1 MHIHT
6 SSPPDLDN
14 DPPRDQSTQ
23 SPVRPES
30 EGPVRLEPVL
40 PFARLGKDDVDYA
53 GGKGANLGE
62 LTAAGLPVPDGFVV
76 GAPAYAAY
84 CEQTGLRER
93 LAELLD
99 GVDVEDT
106 AALQAASAAARE
118 LFDTTPLPEPL
129 QREIR
134 AAYGQIGSHPSASD
148 GEAGADA
155 DGNTV
160 TEAGGGTAGDTA
172 PAVAVR
178 SSATAEDTADTSF
191 AGMNETFLNIRG
203 ADAVIDAVRRCWR
216 SLFGARTIYYR
227 GMNGFGQAAMDI
239 AVVVQ
244 RQVNSTRAGVMFT
257 VNPATGERGE
267 LVIEGSFG
275 LGEAV
280 VSGSV
285 SPDRYIVEKATL
297 AIRRR
302 EVHRK
307 ELVIEY
313 APDGGT
319 QQRTLSEDDSLR
331 PVLTDAEVV
340 AVAGL
345 GRRIEEH
352 YGFPQDTEWAFDP
365 EGALWM
371 LQSRPITT
379 LQELPAEASATLEP
393 DAAGAGAGAGAGGT
407 GAGAGTGGA
416 GGGAEPA
423 VLLRGL
429 GGAPGGASGS
439 ARVLRS
445 LADADRL
452 GEGDV
457 LVTHM
462 TAPDWLPLMR
472 RAAAIVTDSG
482 GMTCHAAIVSRELG
496 IPCVVGTGEATR
508 VLRDGEAIT
517 VDATRG
523 VVLEGLPDVGLA
535 ATSFLDG
542 SPPAG
547 GPGSGAGLPTTTG
560 AGSPS
565 VASAATAAVPGGAA
579 GTSTGGPV
587 TGTQILVNLSEPS
600 QVQRVAGLAVD
611 GVGLLRAELMV
622 LEALAGDHPRVL
634 LEEGRGEDFVA
645 RMAAGLTTFAAG
657 FAPRPVTYRTID
669 FRTNEFS
676 GLRGGERFEPQES
689 NPMIGYRGALRYTRE
704 PDVFRLELAALRQVW
719 DAGLQNLHVMLPFV
733 RTARELRRCREL
745 IAESGLLDRAGFEL
759 WVMAEVP
766 SVLFNLADYAALGVA
781 GISVG
786 SNDLTQLLLGADRDN
801 EVLAETFDE
810 RDPAVTAYLREL
822 IPRARELGLR
832 TSICGQA
839 PSVHPEYAELLV
851 RAGIDAISVNIDVI
865 DRTRALV
872 AAAEQRVL
880 LDAART
886 AGQADGAGRRP
897 NGSQP
902 ERVGRPR
909 AG

>member
-1 MHIHT
+1 MSVAT
-6 SSPPDLDN
+6 DADAPPLTD
-14 DPPRDQSTQ
+14 
-23 SPVRPES
+23 E
-30 EGPVRLEPVL
+30 PVRL
-40 PFARLGKDDVDYA
+40 FARLGREDVAYA

-62 LTAAGLPVPDGFVV
+62 LTSAGLPVPAGFVV
-76 GAPAYAAY
+76 GAPAYAAF
-84 CEQTGLRER
+84 CAQTGLRER

-106 AALQAASAAARE
+106 AVLQATSMAARE
-118 LFDTTPLPEPL
+118 LFDETSMPEPL
-129 QREIR
+129 QHEIISSYE
-134 AAYGQIGSHPSASD
+134 ALV
-148 GEAGADA
+148 GEDS
-155 DGNTV
+155 
-160 TEAGGGTAGDTA
+160 EA
-172 PAVAVR
+172 PVAVR
-178 SSATAEDTADTSF
+178 SSATAEDTAESSF
-191 AGMNETFLNIRG
+191 AGMNETFLNTCG

-227 GMNGFGQAAMDI
+227 GMNGFAQADMDI

-244 RQVNSTRAGVMFT
+244 RQVDSTRAGVMFT

-285 SPDRYIVEKATL
+285 SPDRYVVDKATL

-302 EVHRK
+302 EVHHK
-307 ELVIEY
+307 DLVIEY

-319 QQRTLSEDDSLR
+319 QQRTLSEEEALR
-331 PVLTDAEVV
+331 PVLTDEEVV
-340 AVAGL
+340 AVAEL

-352 YGFPQDTEWAFDP
+352 YGSPQDTEWAFDP
-365 EGALWM
+365 DGALWM

-379 LQELPAEASATLEP
+379 LHDVPTTGTASETSEP
-393 DAAGAGAGAGAGGT
+393 QV
-407 GAGAGTGGA
+407 
-416 GGGAEPA
+416 

-429 GGAPGGASGS
+429 GGAPGSASG
-439 ARVLRS
+439 AVRVLTS
-445 LADADRL
+445 LADAASLND
-452 GEGDV
+452 GDV

-462 TAPDWLPLMR
+462 TSPDWLPLLR
-472 RAAAIVTDSG
+472 RAAAVVTDSG

-508 VLRDGEAIT
+508 RLRDGEIVT

-523 VVLEGLPDVGLA
+523 VVFEGA
-535 ATSFLDG
+535 R
-542 SPPAG
+542 PPARASE
-547 GPGSGAGLPTTTG
+547 PTPATPTSGNAP
-560 AGSPS
+560 
-565 VASAATAAVPGGAA
+565 AAMRPLTA
-579 GTSTGGPV
+579 
-587 TGTQILVNLSEPS
+587 TQILVNLSEPS
-600 QVQRVAGLAVD
+600 QVQRVKDLPVD
-611 GVGLLRAELMV
+611 GVGLLRAEMMV
-622 LEALAGDHPRVL
+622 LEALAGDHPRTL
-634 LEEGRGEDFVA
+634 LQEGRGEEFVA
-645 RMAAGLTTFAAG
+645 RMAEGLSTFAAG

-676 GLRGGERFEPQES
+676 GLRGGERFEPHEA

-704 PDVFRLELAALRQVW
+704 PDVFRLEVAALCRVW
-719 DAGLQNLHVMLPFV
+719 DAGLHNLHVMLPFV
-733 RTARELRRCREL
+733 RTTRELRRCREL
-745 IAESGLLDRAGFEL
+745 ISEAGLLDRAGFEL

-766 SVLFNLADYAALGVA
+766 SVLFNLEEYAALGVA
-781 GISVG
+781 GISIG

-851 RAGIDAISVNIDVI
+851 RAGIDAISVSVDVI

-880 LDAART
+880 LDAAR
-886 AGQADGAGRRP
+886 DGG
-897 NGSQP
+897 
-902 ERVGRPR
+902 
-909 AG
+909 

>member
-1 MHIHT
+1 MTYLIGAGPGDPSLIT
-6 SSPPDLDN
+6 VKGQRILGRADVILYDN
-14 DPPRDQSTQ
+14 LASERLLELAPAHAEKIYVGKKRAQHELTQ
-23 SPVRPES
+23 EEISAILVDRAQR
-30 EGPVRLEPVL
+30 GLTVVRLKGGD
-40 PFARLGKDDVDYA
+40 PFIFGR
-53 GGKGANLGE
+53 GGEEMEAL
-62 LTAAGLPVPDGFVV
+62 ASAGLPVPDGFVV
-76 GAPAYAAY
+76 GAPAYAAF

-93 LAELLD
+93 LAKLLD
-99 GVDVEDT
+99 SVNVEDT
-106 AALQAASAAARE
+106 ATLQAASTAARK
-118 LFDTTPLPEPL
+118 LFDVTSIPEPL

-134 AAYGQIGSHPSASD
+134 SAYEQLV
-148 GEAGADA
+148 GE
-155 DGNTV
+155 NLK
-160 TEAGGGTAGDTA
+160 A
-172 PAVAVR
+172 PVAVR
-178 SSATAEDTADTSF
+178 SSATAEDTAESSF

-227 GMNGFGQAAMDI
+227 GLNGFAQAEMDI

-285 SPDRYIVEKATL
+285 SPDRYVVDKATL

-302 EVHRK
+302 EVHHK
-307 ELVIEY
+307 DLVIEY
-313 APDGGT
+313 ASDGGT
-319 QQRTLSEDDSLR
+319 QQRALSEEEAVR
-331 PVLTDAEVV
+331 AVLTDEEVV
-340 AVAGL
+340 AVAEL

-352 YGFPQDTEWAFDP
+352 YGSPQDTEWAFDP
-365 EGALWM
+365 DGALWM

-379 LQELPAEASATLEP
+379 LHDVAPEGAT
-393 DAAGAGAGAGAGGT
+393 A
-407 GAGAGTGGA
+407 
-416 GGGAEPA
+416 AEPA
-423 VLLRGL
+423 KPQTVLLRGL
-429 GGAPGGASGS
+429 GGAPGSASGA
-439 ARVLRS
+439 ARVLS
-445 LADADRL
+445 TLADTASLND
-452 GEGDV
+452 GDV

-462 TAPDWLPLMR
+462 TSPDWLPLLR
-472 RAAAIVTDSG
+472 RAAAVVTDSG

-508 VLRDGEAIT
+508 RLRDGEIVT

-523 VVLEGLPDVGLA
+523 VVYEGA
-535 ATSFLDG
+535 R
-542 SPPAG
+542 PPARAG
-547 GPGSGAGLPTTTG
+547 EPAQTSPGEQ
-560 AGSPS
+560 
-565 VASAATAAVPGGAA
+565 AA
-579 GTSTGGPV
+579 GVKGNAPVAMSPV
-587 TGTQILVNLSEPS
+587 TATQILVNLSEPS
-600 QVQRVAGLAVD
+600 QVQRVKDLPVD
-611 GVGLLRAELMV
+611 GVGLLRAEMMV
-622 LEALAGDHPRVL
+622 LEALAGDHPRTL
-634 LEEGRGEDFVA
+634 LEEGRGEEFVS
-645 RMAAGLTTFAAG
+645 RMAEGLTTFAAG

-676 GLRGGERFEPQES
+676 GLRGGERFEPHES

-704 PDVFRLELAALRQVW
+704 PDIFRLELAALGRVW
-719 DAGLQNLHVMLPFV
+719 DAGLHNLHVMLPFV

-745 IAESGLLDRAGFEL
+745 ISEAGLLDRPGFEL

-766 SVLFNLADYAALGVA
+766 SVLFNLNEYAALGVA
-781 GISVG
+781 GISIG

-851 RAGIDAISVNIDVI
+851 RAGIDAISVSVDVI

-880 LDAART
+880 LDAARSGRQAGST
-886 AGQADGAGRRP
+886 ASAHAEG
-897 NGSQP
+897 
-902 ERVGRPR
+902 
-909 AG
+909 

>member
-1 MHIHT
+1 MSIAT
-6 SSPPDLDN
+6 DSDA
-14 DPPRDQSTQ
+14 RTG
-23 SPVRPES
+23 VE
-30 EGPVRLEPVL
+30 PVRL
-40 PFARLGKDDVDYA
+40 FGQLGREDTMYA

-62 LTAAGLPVPDGFVV
+62 LTSAGLPVPDGFVV
-76 GAPAYAAY
+76 GAPAYAAF

-99 GVDVEDT
+99 GVNVEDT
-106 AALQAASAAARE
+106 AALQTASATAQG
-118 LFDTTPLPEPL
+118 LFDETTLPPVIEG
-129 QREIR
+129 EIH
-134 AAYGQIGSHPSASD
+134 AAYVRLGVHDRSGGD
-148 GEAGADA
+148 R
-155 DGNTV
+155 
-160 TEAGGGTAGDTA
+160 AGGD
-172 PAVAVR
+172 PIPVAVR

-227 GMNGFGQAAMDI
+227 GLNGFAQADMDI

-244 RQVNSTRAGVMFT
+244 RQVESRSAGVMFT
-257 VNPATGERGE
+257 VNPATGKRDE

-285 SPDRYIVEKATL
+285 SPDRYVVDKATL

-302 EVHRK
+302 EVHHK
-307 ELVIEY
+307 DLLIEY

-319 QQRTLSEDDSLR
+319 QQRTLTEVQALK
-331 PVLTDAEVV
+331 PVLTDEEVV
-340 AVAGL
+340 AVAEL

-352 YGFPQDTEWAFDP
+352 YGSPQDTEWAFDP
-365 EGALWM
+365 DGTLWM

-379 LQELPAEASATLEP
+379 LHDDTPTTLTAAESSEP
-393 DAAGAGAGAGAGGT
+393 QT
-407 GAGAGTGGA
+407 
-416 GGGAEPA
+416 

-429 GGAPGGASGS
+429 GGAPGSAGGA
-439 ARVLRS
+439 ARVLTS
-445 LADADRL
+445 LADAANLND
-452 GEGDV
+452 GDV

-462 TAPDWLPLMR
+462 TSPDWLPLLR
-472 RAAAIVTDSG
+472 RAAAVVTDSG

-508 VLRDGEAIT
+508 RLRDGEIVT

-523 VVLEGLPDVGLA
+523 LVFEGAG
-535 ATSFLDG
+535 
-542 SPPAG
+542 PPAG
-547 GPGSGAGLPTTTG
+547 AGESTRTT
-560 AGSPS
+560 PL
-565 VASAATAAVPGGAA
+565 VRNASAAGAVTA
-579 GTSTGGPV
+579 
-587 TGTQILVNLSEPS
+587 TQILVNLSEPS
-600 QVQRVAGLAVD
+600 QVQRVKDLPVD
-611 GVGLLRAELMV
+611 GVGLLRAEMMV
-622 LEALAGDHPRVL
+622 LEALAGDHPRTL
-634 LEEGRGEDFVA
+634 LEEGHEEEFIA
-645 RMAAGLTTFAAG
+645 RMAEGLTTFAAG

-676 GLRGGERFEPQES
+676 GLRGGERFEPHEA

-704 PDVFRLELAALRQVW
+704 PDVFRLELAALGRVW
-719 DAGLQNLHVMLPFV
+719 DAGLHNLHVMLPFV

-745 IAESGLLDRAGFEL
+745 IAEAGLLDRPGFEL

-766 SVLFNLADYAALGVA
+766 SVLFNLEEYTALGIT

-786 SNDLTQLLLGADRDN
+786 TNDLTQLLLGADRDN

-822 IPRARELGLR
+822 IPRAHELGLR

-851 RAGIDAISVNIDVI
+851 RAGIDAISVSVDVV

-880 LDAART
+880 LACAREGDAARSGRQAGST
-886 AGQADGAGRRP
+886 ASAHAEG
-897 NGSQP
+897 
-902 ERVGRPR
+902 
-909 AG
+909 